1 MKKRLFIL
9 ILITSALIP
18 LAAFGQSDPGKEMEE
33 PLPYMSGGA
42 KETAVFA
49 GGCFWGV
56 EAVFESL
63 KGVEDVQSGYSGG
76 PARLA
81 SYRMVGTG
89 TTGHA
94 ESVIVEYDPS
104 VISYEKLLDVFFL
117 VAHDPTQ
124 FNYQGPDIGPQY
136 RSAIFYNSESQKEK
150 AEDYI
155 EKLEREKVYG
165 QPIAT
170 EVTELEAFYPAEEY
184 HQDFMALNPDHPYI
198 VYWDAPKLRHL
209 EEMFP
214 KLLKK

>member
-1 MKKRLFIL
+1 MRKKIFIL
-9 ILITSALIP
+9 ILSASSLFP
-18 LAAFGQSDPGKEMEE
+18 LAAFGQSGSEKDMKETM
-33 PLPYMSGGA
+33 PYSAEGE
-42 KETAVFA
+42 KDTAVFA

-63 KGVEDVQSGYSGG
+63 KGVTDVQSGYSGG

-104 VISYEKLLDVFFL
+104 VISYEKLLEVFFL

-136 RSAIFYNSESQKEK
+136 RSAIFYNSEMQKET
-150 AEDYI
+150 AESYI
-155 EKLEREKVYG
+155 GKLEKEKLYG
-165 QPIAT
+165 QPIVT
-170 EVTELEAFYPAEEY
+170 EVTELDAFYPAEDY

-214 KLLKK
+214 ALLKE